1 MYSYRYTTYYDI
13 NRLSLYKYHV
23 PWETVRV
30 LVSLNVQ
37 TLVLL
42 NRWPT
47 RIKHNLYHFSLK
59 SIEFILYNTLHTWMN
74 ITMTRS
80 KNRAKTPI
88 GILGIS
94 IHVWVGSILGKNC
107 LPVLLTFFSSR
118 CLMKRTINMHP
129 FSWYALLLNTM
140 HIRYFKDCHL
150 TVFVKFIS
158 SFLIK
163 I

>member
-1 MYSYRYTTYYDI
+1 MSDIFLYEMYSYRYTTYYDI

-47 RIKHNLYHFSLK
+47 RINHNLYHFSFK

-107 LPVLLTFFSSR
+107 LRMNPEICCKKSDNTCTIDVLFQ
-118 CLMKRTINMHP
+118 
-129 FSWYALLLNTM
+129 
-140 HIRYFKDCHL
+140 
-150 TVFVKFIS
+150 
-158 SFLIK
+158 
-163 I
+163 